1 MKLLKIIAEDFLLSN
16 IYVGLCALAMLYHTT
31 LASGLNS
38 PTANVT
44 IFVFCSTV
52 FIYSFLKIRPLIRRD
67 QLSSYSIYDNWLR
80 SHKVL
85 AYTILISAGIISGIL
100 FFLLNINQIVI
111 VLLAGAIT
119 GLYSI
124 PLIGKFSI
132 RSLGLVKTLFVAI
145 VWVLITTVLPL
156 QARLTDLNLNSFS
169 LLITNFI
176 FILPLCIVFEIKDM
190 EDDKR
195 AGLITLP
202 MYFGILKTKYIALA
216 IPISY
221 TAFSILSYVSNKF
234 IEYNEPA
241 KNIANL
247 IPFIASAFI
256 INAVDEKR
264 GSLFY
269 YSVID
274 GLMLLQFLCS
284 FIAYY

>member
-1 MKLLKIIAEDFLLSN
+1 
-16 IYVGLCALAMLYHTT
+16 
-31 LASGLNS
+31 
-38 PTANVT
+38 
-44 IFVFCSTV
+44 
-52 FIYSFLKIRPLIRRD
+52 
-67 QLSSYSIYDNWLR
+67 
-80 SHKVL
+80 VL

-100 FFLLNINQIVI
+100 FFFLNVNQIVI

-124 PLIGKFSI
+124 PFIGKFSI

-156 QARLTDLNLNSFS
+156 YASITDLNLNSFS
-169 LLITNFI
+169 LLITNFL
-176 FILPLCIVFEIKDM
+176 FILPLCIVFEIKDI

-202 MYFGILKTKYIALA
+202 MYFGILKTKYIALT

-221 TAFSILSYVSNKF
+221 AAFSILTYFSNGD

-241 KNIANL
+241 KKIANL

-264 GSLFY
+264 SSLFY
-269 YSVID
+269 YAVID
-274 GLMLLQFLCS
+274 GLMLLQFLCT
-284 FIAYY
+284 FIVYY